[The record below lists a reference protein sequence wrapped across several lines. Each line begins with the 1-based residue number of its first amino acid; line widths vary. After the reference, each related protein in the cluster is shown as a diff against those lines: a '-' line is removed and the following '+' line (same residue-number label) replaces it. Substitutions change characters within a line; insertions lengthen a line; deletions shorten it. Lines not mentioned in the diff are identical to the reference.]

1 MVVITP
7 RQPICL
13 SKAQSGHFYES
24 EFHSVLMTITVLV
37 DYYPLADPLIR
48 YY

>member
-1 MVVITP
+1 MVVITSP
-7 RQPICL
+7 QLICL
-13 SKAQSGHFYES
+13 SQAQSGHFYERVS
-24 EFHSVLMTITVLV
+24 HSVLMTITVLV